1 MMRLLHHL
9 TRVKRKTIFLSTHD
23 LDLALQMADT
33 VWLLDKE
40 KGVRIGSPDRLADEG
55 AISEYFERDGIRFDR
70 ERMAFLIHH

>member
-1 MMRLLHHL
+1 
-9 TRVKRKTIFLSTHD
+9 
-23 LDLALQMADT
+23 